1 MNHTRTHSFKRN
13 SPEEEYE
20 KDNIGV
26 DGSNVDYN
34 GIFCDAFDDAKVDLE
49 LVKKWVAN
57 SRPFFFFKSYMLSD
71 KFSTNSTKIRIF
83 WKSCYRLREVQE
95 K

>member
-34 GIFCDAFDDAKVDLE
+34 GVFCDAFDDAKVDLE
-49 LVKKWVAN
+49 FVK
-57 SRPFFFFKSYMLSD
+57 
-71 KFSTNSTKIRIF
+71 
-83 WKSCYRLREVQE
+83 E
-95 K
+95 

>member
-1 MNHTRTHSFKRN
+1 VNHTRTHSFKRN

-34 GIFCDAFDDAKVDLE
+34 GVFCDAFDDAKVDLKY
-49 LVKKWVAN
+49 VK
-57 SRPFFFFKSYMLSD
+57 
-71 KFSTNSTKIRIF
+71 
-83 WKSCYRLREVQE
+83 E
-95 K
+95 